1 MSLLFYSIRNKKERF
16 LNSVGSKRFFYFNNH
31 LPNKET
37 NEKCLEKQR
46 NQTKNRKTS
55 LHQGNQRKLLRKT
68 SPQQGNQRKA
78 SLDLAA
84 TRLVK
89 NSNSTLIT
97 ICKVLTIS
105 SSDFQVKSICKKIKL
120 CVAAL

>member
-1 MSLLFYSIRNKKERF
+1 MQIQYEKKSECF
-16 LNSVGSKRFFYFNNH
+16 KSDIFFYFNNH

-55 LHQGNQRKLLRKT
+55 PQQGNQRKLLRKT

-78 SLDLAA
+78 LLDLAA
-84 TRLVK
+84 ARLVK
-89 NSNSTLIT
+89 T
-97 ICKVLTIS
+97 TIS
-105 SSDFQVKSICKKIKL
+105 NVCSSAAHNICL
-120 CVAAL
+120 Y

>member
-1 MSLLFYSIRNKKERF
+1 MKKRANV
-16 LNSVGSKRFFYFNNH
+16 LKVTFFYFNNH

-55 LHQGNQRKLLRKT
+55 PQQGNQRKLLRKT

-78 SLDLAA
+78 LLDLAA
-84 TRLVK
+84 ARLVK
-89 NSNSTLIT
+89 RTSAKPIKVQQFYDLMPTLRYYT
-97 ICKVLTIS
+97 NP
-105 SSDFQVKSICKKIKL
+105 
-120 CVAAL
+120 